1 MSHDRFLLA
10 GVMGWPVMHSRSPM
24 LHNYWFR
31 QHDLAGSYVPLA
43 IRPEGLGA
51 ALRALHPLGFAGVNL
66 TIPHKQQ
73 ALTIVDEVDTVA
85 RSIGAISCVVV
96 RPDGSLAGT
105 NNDCWGFLENL
116 RQEQPDWRADAGPIV
131 VIGAGGGSRAVCYG
145 LAQEGARE
153 IRLVNRTFARARRIA
168 DDFGGPIT
176 ARPWEQRNDALE
188 GAAMVVNTT
197 SLGMVGQPDLD
208 ISLDKLPATAIAA
221 DIIYIPLETP
231 FLAAA
236 RRRGHRTVNGLGML
250 LNQGRPAWKAWFG
263 LEPDVTPE
271 LRTMI
276 EGTINLTRA
285 SRENG
290 PRSA

>member
-1 MSHDRFLLA
+1 M
-10 GVMGWPVMHSRSPM
+10 
-24 LHNYWFR
+24 
-31 QHDLAGSYVPLA
+31 
-43 IRPEGLGA
+43 
-51 ALRALHPLGFAGVNL
+51 
-66 TIPHKQQ
+66 
-73 ALTIVDEVDTVA
+73 
-85 RSIGAISCVVV
+85 
-96 RPDGSLAGT
+96 
-105 NNDCWGFLENL
+105 
-116 RQEQPDWRADAGPIV
+116 
-131 VIGAGGGSRAVCYG
+131 GGGRGC
-145 LAQEGARE
+145 
-153 IRLVNRTFARARRIA
+153 A
-168 DDFGGPIT
+168 DDCGGPIT